1 MLRTTLLSVL
11 VGLLAL
17 ASLPAGAVG
26 PAFEDVVSTVDGDTV
41 EVTGTAIFAA
51 ADGPFEVGGSVT
63 DFASTELGGAIGINL
78 QSASVDVRDDGVEF
92 VWQLEELGEV
102 PPEGVRY
109 TWAFT
114 AGGQSFQLQAK
125 RSNLVS
131 VTTAE
136 DPVGHAN
143 QAASGEDWFQLRGA
157 CQESYQGTPVSG
169 CYHLAFLDGAFD
181 DDANTVSM
189 FMPFDTRDGIDR
201 VVAAGF
207 QPGTLI
213 APEETA
219 GSSITATV
227 QAGVSNTT
235 TESYI
240 NGWDAF
246 FAGRT
251 VQAFVGKADTATPSF
266 GQEWTVL
273 DLDDDGSFEGSVT
286 GVGGDRDT
294 LHLRACATN
303 APCTTTSV
311 PLG

>member
-1 MLRTTLLSVL
+1 MLRTTLLSIL

-17 ASLPAGAVG
+17 AALPVGADG
-26 PAFEDVVSTVDGDTV
+26 PAFDDVTTTVDGTTV
-41 EVTGTAIFAA
+41 DVSGTASFALA
-51 ADGPFEVGGSVT
+51 EGPFDVGGSVT
-63 DFASTELGGAIGINL
+63 DFASTELGSPLGINL
-78 QSASVDVRDDGVEF
+78 QSASVDVRADGVEF
-92 VWQLEELGEV
+92 VWQVEELGEV

-125 RSNLVS
+125 RSNLAS

-136 DPVGHAN
+136 DPVGHVN

-181 DDANTVSM
+181 DDANTVTM
-189 FMPFDTRDGIDR
+189 FMPFGTRDGIDR

-227 QAGVSNTT
+227 QAGVSTT
-235 TESYI
+235 STESYI

-246 FAGRT
+246 YAGRT
-251 VQAFVGKADTATPSF
+251 VQAFVGRADTATPSF

-273 DLDDDGSFEGSVT
+273 DLDDDGTFSGTVD

-303 APCTTTSV
+303 APCATASV
-311 PLG
+311 SLR